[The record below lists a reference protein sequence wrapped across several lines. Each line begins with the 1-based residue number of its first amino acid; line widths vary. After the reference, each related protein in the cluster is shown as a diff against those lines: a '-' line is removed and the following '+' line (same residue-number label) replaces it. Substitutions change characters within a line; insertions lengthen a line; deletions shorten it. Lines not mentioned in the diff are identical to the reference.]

1 LGTEADGSGLGL
13 PIVMESAHQHAAVV
27 TLEEAFPGKAMPGAR
42 FTVRFSNTQ
51 A

>member
-1 LGTEADGSGLGL
+1 MEIAD
-13 PIVMESAHQHAAVV
+13 QHAAMV
-27 TLEEAFPGKAMPGAR
+27 TLEDAMPGKAMPGAR

>member
-1 LGTEADGSGLGL
+1 
-13 PIVMESAHQHAAVV
+13 MEIAHQHAAVV
-27 TLEEAFPGKAMPGAR
+27 TLEDAFPGKPAPGAR